1 VIISCKGWP
10 LLPVFKWLKNTGNI
24 ENMEMCR
31 TFNCGIGMVLVVSPE
46 NVGLIE
52 KMVNESVYKIGNVVE
67 SKERVV
73 MHDFYVW
80 DA

>member
-1 VIISCKGWP
+1 
-10 LLPVFKWLKNTGNI
+10 
-24 ENMEMCR
+24 
-31 TFNCGIGMVLVVSPE
+31 MVLVVSPE